1 MKFRNEKEV
10 ESINL
15 AYMRRIFSLLPIY
28 GIFLRTIML
37 VVRGR
42 VSSLNS
48 ETRRERR
55 RNACS
60 PVEFSFISSVDK

>member
-1 MKFRNEKEV
+1 
-10 ESINL
+10 
-15 AYMRRIFSLLPIY
+15 
-28 GIFLRTIML
+28 ML

-42 VSSLNS
+42 VSSMNS